1 MARPKKEETKKMG
14 KRCLLVMRTL
24 RICCLNV
31 PVDHAAVVIVLYVAS
46 LALFYLTTRSLYFFR
61 WLCHAACGIL
71 VS

>member
-1 MARPKKEETKKMG
+1 MG

-46 LALFYLTTRSLYFFR
+46 LGLFYLTTRSLYFFL